1 MSTEPSTGQL
11 PEPPEKALGWQT
23 PLGQYLLAREQAWF
37 DRTVPD
43 LFGFYA
49 LQIGLPQ
56 QPLLAQSRIPQRWTL
71 DFDPP
76 ANVRADPHA
85 LPLPDDVIDLVAI
98 PHALEFTDDPHQ
110 LLREAYRVL
119 RPEGRLLIVGIN
131 PYSLFGMRQR
141 FSKNRQPP
149 WNGRFLSAYRVKD
162 WLALLGFDIIGGGF
176 DVYAP
181 PFTHSH
187 WLARCK
193 IIEQAGD
200 RWWPIAGGIYFLH
213 AVKKVV
219 GMRVITPVWQRH
231 ARRKNW
237 ATAPKTPWEALDE
250 KHFPLKKETEKHDG
264 KKHDPR
270 R

>member
-1 MSTEPSTGQL
+1 MSTEP
-11 PEPPEKALGWQT
+11 PPENPRGWQT

-37 DRTVPD
+37 DRNVPD

-56 QPLLAQSRIPQRWTL
+56 QPLLAQSRIPHRWAL
-71 DFDPP
+71 DFEPP
-76 ANVRADPHA
+76 AGIRADPHA
-85 LPLPDDVIDLVAI
+85 LPLSDDVIDLIAI

-131 PYSLFGMRQR
+131 PFSLFGVRQR
-141 FSKNRQPP
+141 FSKDRQPP

-162 WLALLGFDIIGGGF
+162 WLGLLGFDIVGGGF
-176 DVYAP
+176 AVYAP
-181 PFTHSH
+181 PFAHNK
-187 WLARCK
+187 WLTRCDF
-193 IIEQAGD
+193 IEKAGD

-213 AVKKVV
+213 AVKKVA
-219 GMRVITPVWQRH
+219 GMHVITPVRQRN

-237 ATAPKTPWEALDE
+237 AAAHKTP
-250 KHFPLKKETEKHDG
+250 
-264 KKHDPR
+264 
-270 R
+270 

>member
-1 MSTEPSTGQL
+1 MSASSDLPPDMSTAPPTATSPEEPH
-11 PEPPEKALGWQT
+11 GWQT
-23 PLGQYLLAREQAWF
+23 PLGQYLLTREQAWF

-56 QPLLAQSRIPQRWTL
+56 QPLLTQSRIPHRWTL
-71 DFDPP
+71 AFDSP
-76 ANVRADPHA
+76 AKVRADPHA
-85 LPLPDDVIDLVAI
+85 LPLPDDVIDLIAM

-110 LLREAYRVL
+110 LLREAHRVL

-131 PYSLFGMRQR
+131 PYSLFGLCQR
-141 FSKNRQPP
+141 FNKDRQPP

-162 WLALLGFDIIGGGF
+162 WLTLLGFDIVGGGF
-176 DVYAP
+176 DAYAP
-181 PFTHSH
+181 PFARAN
-187 WLARCK
+187 WLARCNRLEK
-193 IIEQAGD
+193 AGD

-219 GMRVITPVWQRH
+219 GMRVITPVWQRN

-237 ATAPKTPWEALDE
+237 AAAHKTPQGQE
-250 KHFPLKKETEKHDG
+250 KRF
-264 KKHDPR
+264 
-270 R
+270 